1 MELKKLNQTGFE
13 DARRMKIEIDCGGWC
28 ETDDDCCGSVLISSF
43 GGVLQILGAKHKNN
57 HPANMS
63 F

>member
-28 ETDDDCCGSVLISSF
+28 ETDDDCFGSDTCNSF
-43 GGVLQILGAKHKNN
+43 DFCVWGG
-57 HPANMS
+57 
-63 F
+63 